1 MSIHS
6 IARNGRLY
14 LRTELL
20 VAEIR
25 LRAYARK
32 AALFAVAL
40 GVALFGLGMLNVA
53 AFLWLSEE
61 WGPVRTA
68 LIIALVD
75 FAVAA
80 IAFAVAYTMQ
90 PGPELAVAEDMRKA
104 ALEATENEIA
114 LMQSSGVGGI
124 VTGAMEM
131 GAARLLMPTVGALVR
146 GLKRKP
152 ATGEAAAAKP
162 AARGK
167 A

>member
-1 MSIHS
+1 MSIHT

-25 LRAYARK
+25 LRTFARK
-32 AALFAVAL
+32 ATLFAIAL

-68 LIIALVD
+68 LVIALVD
-75 FAVAA
+75 FAAAA
-80 IAFAVAYTMQ
+80 IAFAIGYTMQ

-114 LMQSSGVGGI
+114 LMQSSGVGGL

-131 GAARLLMPTVGALVR
+131 GAARLLMPTVGALMR

-152 ATGEAAAAKP
+152 AAGEAPAAKSSG
-162 AARGK
+162 RGK
-167 A
+167 S